1 MFQRNDYPQASVGQ
15 LLAVLEAREVTALQ
29 LTGWALERIA
39 ADDRRLHAISR
50 LHAAEARAAAAASDQ
65 RRAAG
70 LPVGKLEGVPLLVK
84 DNIAVR
90 GWPQTAGSVALQGLV
105 ASEDAPLVAR
115 LRSEGAVLL
124 GQTAMHELAAGITGA
139 SSLTGYT
146 ENVFHTGYSP
156 GGSSSGSAVAV
167 AAGYTPLTMGTDTA
181 GSVRIPAA
189 FAQIY
194 GLRPTQGRVNMQGI
208 VPLSPSQ
215 DIAGPLVSHASDLPR
230 IYEIMTGRTLAV
242 TPEPLSVGIVAEL
255 FTEQD
260 SVTHQVRQALSFPA
274 TVRLTTVS
282 YPEISHL
289 ASEANIIAYEFSE
302 ALAVF
307 LADKSAVRYKTL
319 SAILDSGKY
328 HPDLDTIFRTRA
340 VHPGT
345 DSDAFYQVQQ
355 RQATFYRHLESFFSR
370 HRINL
375 LAYPVISQPPVRH
388 GQSQTGSNALI
399 SATSGAPS
407 LALPAGFTGDGMPAG
422 LELLALRDRE
432 DLLFKAAG
440 IISPPNSYRQCEP
453 QGTGRR

>member
-1 MFQRNDYPQASVGQ
+1 MFQRKHYPRASVGR
-15 LLAVLEAREVTALQ
+15 LSKALEAGEVTALQ
-29 LTGWALERIA
+29 LTEWALDRIS

-50 LHAAEARAAAAASDQ
+50 LHAAEARAAATASDQ

-70 LPVGKLEGVPLLVK
+70 VPVGKLEGIPLLIK

-105 ASEDAPLVAR
+105 ASEDAPLIAR
-115 LRSEGAVLL
+115 LRGEGAVLL

-167 AAGYTPLTMGTDTA
+167 AAGYTPLAIGTDTA

-230 IYEIMTGRTLAV
+230 IYEIMTGKAPAET
-242 TPEPLSVGIVAEL
+242 TEQLSVGIVSEL
-255 FTEQD
+255 FDEQD
-260 SVTHQVRQALSFPA
+260 PVGHQVRRALNFPA

-302 ALAVF
+302 ALAGF
-307 LADKSAVRYKTL
+307 LADRPAVRYKTL
-319 SAILDSGKY
+319 LQIIDSGKY
-328 HPDLDTIFRTRA
+328 HPDLETIFQTRA
-340 VHPGT
+340 AHPGT
-345 DSDAFYQVQQ
+345 DSADFYRVQQKQAAFYQDLVAFLH
-355 RQATFYRHLESFFSR
+355 RY
-370 HRINL
+370 RINL
-375 LAYPVISQPPVRH
+375 LAFPVISQPPVRH
-388 GQSQTGSNALI
+388 GQAQTGSNALI
-399 SATSGAPS
+399 SATTGTPA
-407 LALPAGFTGDGMPAG
+407 LALPAGFTSCGMPTG
-422 LELLALRDRE
+422 LELLALRDKE
-432 DLLFKAAG
+432 DLLLRAA
-440 IISPPNSYRQCEP
+440 STFLPPE
-453 QGTGRR
+453 

>member
-1 MFQRNDYPQASVGQ
+1 MFQPNDYPRASVGQ
-15 LLAVLEAREVTALQ
+15 LLKALEAREVTALQ
-29 LTGWALERIA
+29 LTEWALERIA
-39 ADDRRLHAISR
+39 TDDRRLHAISR
-50 LHAAEARAAAAASDQ
+50 LHSAEARATAAASDQ
-65 RRAAG
+65 RRATG
-70 LPVGKLEGVPLLVK
+70 LPAGKLEGIPLLIK

-90 GWPQTAGSVALQGLV
+90 GWSQTAGSVTLQGLV
-105 ASEDAPLVAR
+105 ASEDAPLITR

-167 AAGYTPLTMGTDTA
+167 AAGYTPLAIGTDTA

-194 GLRPTQGRVNMQGI
+194 GLRPTRGQVDMQGI
-208 VPLSPSQ
+208 VPLSPTQ

-230 IYEIMTGRTLAV
+230 IYEIMTGRALTE
-242 TPEPLSVGIVAEL
+242 TTEPLSVGIVSEL
-255 FTEQD
+255 FDEQD
-260 SVTHQVRQALSFPA
+260 PVGHQVRQALNFPA
-274 TVRLTTVS
+274 TVRLTHVS

-289 ASEANIIAYEFSE
+289 ASEASIIAYEFSE
-302 ALAVF
+302 ALAGF
-307 LADKSAVRYKTL
+307 LADRPAARYKTL
-319 SAILDSGKY
+319 SAILDSGKH

-340 VHPGT
+340 HHPGT

-355 RQATFYRHLESFFSR
+355 RQAAFYQELVSFFSH

-388 GQSQTGSNALI
+388 GQPQTGSNALI
-399 SATSGAPS
+399 SATTGTPS
-407 LALPAGFTGDGMPAG
+407 LALPAGFTSCGMPTG

-432 DLLFKAAG
+432 DLLLRAAS
-440 IISPPNSYRQCEP
+440 IFSPPGSL
-453 QGTGRR
+453 